1 MLFSRNEKRFDK
13 ILLDLYN
20 VPPKKL
26 HLSFATKLLHTL
38 NNKLPIYDSRVSGV
52 LGLHQT
58 TFPNS
63 VKKRIEQRTSIYNAL
78 SECFS
83 KLLAESMIQDFLK
96 EFRSQLKKR
105 ADLEHFSWQN
115 DLISDE
121 KLLDSA
127 LWALHT
133 VKGRK

>member
-1 MLFSRNEKRFDK
+1 MTA
-13 ILLDLYN
+13 N
-20 VPPKKL
+20 VPLKSTFK
-26 HLSFATKLLHTL
+26 FCTKLCILTT
-38 NNKLPIYDSRVSGV
+38 NTIYDSRVSGV
-52 LGLHQT
+52 LCLHQT